1 MAETVGR
8 PTKYTDDMLNTAYE
22 YIKGGYIDCGHTI
35 PSVVG
40 LAIHLNI
47 AKSTL
52 YLWAENKDHPFSDM
66 LAFSNDSQELSLING
81 GLSGDLNPTISKL
94 VLAKHGYAEKQ
105 ELTGKDGAALI
116 PVSITTKYD

>member
-1 MAETVGR
+1 MTGR
-8 PTKYTDDMLNTAYE
+8 PTKYTEDMLDKAHE
-22 YIKGGYIDCGHTI
+22 YISGGYKDLSHAI

-105 ELTGKDGAALI
+105 ELTGADGAPLV